1 MSRYPVWK
9 KVLMWIHMQCKI
21 ILKMEGDGW
30 ETIVNTAREKN
41 TSVRIVIIARENYL
55 WAGDFFLCQFQ

>member
-1 MSRYPVWK
+1 
-9 KVLMWIHMQCKI
+9 MWIHMQCKI